1 MNVEELKTKHLS
13 NTFVLRSEFLNG
25 DSTTGDQRD
34 TILSRCERYAGWT
47 IPTVFPQDDYTNEEM
62 QLDYQSVGA
71 QAVTNL
77 SNKIMMAL
85 FQPSRPFF
93 RMNLTQEQ
101 RNELL
106 VTGLEEAQ
114 IDVALAESERAAM
127 KALNATN
134 ARIIMHDVMQ
144 QLIIT
149 GNSLLYVPKD
159 IKEKMVAYS
168 VRDFTMQRDLRNN
181 IIKTIIKETKSV
193 SGLSDELAEL
203 AISAGYKPEDD
214 VSIYTGIQR
223 VEDTKFFV
231 WQELEDICYCHDHVG
246 VYEADDLPWIPLTW
260 NLARGNDYGTGLVE
274 LYSGDFHKLSN
285 LSEAI
290 VDYTTVMT
298 DVKNLVNPAGM
309 TDVRELTEAPSGAYV
324 HGREEDIFIHQP
336 NVGNVTDFLSNQFDV
351 TARRIGAAFLLN
363 TAVTRDAE
371 RVTAV
376 EIRMQA
382 QELEGSLGGVYTRL
396 ATELQLPLAKRL
408 LKDLNP
414 IFKDIEPVIVTGL
427 ESLSRNSELDNFRA
441 FMQDLIVLSDV
452 PDEVRLRME
461 MGDVIAVLGAG
472 HGVDYKKFL
481 KDEETVKKEQ
491 QQQMQAQAE
500 MAGMEEQAKA
510 DAQIGSQQQPQQ
522 PQ

>member
-1 MNVEELKTKHLS
+1 MRIDEMKAKHLS
-13 NTFVLRSEFLNG
+13 GDYVLRGEFLEG
-25 DSTTGDQRD
+25 DYSREETMT
-34 TILSRCERYAGWT
+34 RCERYAGWT
-47 IPTVFPQDDYTNEEM
+47 IPSVFPDDPLMEYDEL

-101 RNELL
+101 RQEVLN
-106 VTGLEEAQ
+106 TGKKGAQ
-114 IDVALAESERAAM
+114 IDAALAQAERDAM
-127 KALNATN
+127 TNMNASNT
-134 ARIIMHDVMQ
+134 RIIMHDVMK

-149 GNSLLYVPKD
+149 GNSLVYAPKNTKD
-159 IKEKMVAYS
+159 LMVNYS
-168 VRDFTMQRDLRNN
+168 LRDFIIKRDLRGRLVKC
-181 IIKTIIKETKSV
+181 ITRETKSV
-193 SGLSDELAEL
+193 SGLSDELAAL
-203 AISAGYKPEDD
+203 AEAAGYMPEDS

-223 VEDTKFFV
+223 VGKNKFMV
-231 WQELEDICYCHDHVG
+231 WQELEDLCYCHEAVG
-246 VYEADDLPWIPLTW
+246 VYKENELPWIPLTW
-260 NLARGNDYGTGLVE
+260 DLARGKDYGTGLVE

-309 TDVRELTEAPSGAYV
+309 TDVREITESPSGAYV
-324 HGREEDIFIHQP
+324 HGREEDLYVHQP
-336 NVGNVTDFLSNQFDV
+336 QVANVTDFLSHQFDQV
-351 TARRIGAAFLLN
+351 ARRIGAAFLLN

-371 RVTAV
+371 RVTAQ

-396 ATELQLPLAKRL
+396 ATELQLPLARREL
-408 LKDLNP
+408 RNLDAV
-414 IFKDIEPVIVTGL
+414 FKDIEPVIVTGL

-441 FMQDLIVLSDV
+441 FMQDMIVLAEV
-452 PDEVRLRME
+452 PDEVKEWME
-461 MGDVIAVLGAG
+461 FKDVIAMLGAG

-481 KDEETVKKEQ
+481 KDPKVVEKLREQRMQ
-491 QQQMQAQAE
+491 QQAQLV
-500 MAGMEEQAKA
+500 GMEEQAKVA
-510 DAQIGSQQQPQQ
+510 AQPQP
-522 PQ
+522 PQQ

>member
-1 MNVEELKTKHLS
+1 MT
-13 NTFVLRSEFLNG
+13 
-25 DSTTGDQRD
+25 
-34 TILSRCERYAGWT
+34 RCKRYAGWT
-47 IPTVFPQDDYTNEEM
+47 IPTVFPDEPLMEYDEM

-101 RNELL
+101 RQEVLA
-106 VTGLEEAQ
+106 TGVKGAQ
-114 IDVALAESERAAM
+114 IDAALAEAERAAM
-127 KALNATN
+127 TNMNASN
-134 ARIIMHDVMQ
+134 ARIIMHDVMK
-144 QLIIT
+144 QLIVT
-149 GNSLLYVPKD
+149 GNSLVYAPKD
-159 IKEKMVAYS
+159 TTQLMVNYSLRDYIIK
-168 VRDFTMQRDLRNN
+168 RDLRGRM
-181 IIKTIIKETKSV
+181 IKCVTRETKSV

-203 AISAGYKPEDD
+203 ATAAGYMTEDN

-223 VEDTKFFV
+223 VGASKFLV
-231 WQELEDICYCHDHVG
+231 WQELEDICYCHEEVG
-246 VYEADDLPWIPLTW
+246 VYKAEELPWIPLTW
-260 NLARGNDYGTGLVE
+260 DLARGKDYGTGLVE

-309 TDVRELTEAPSGAYV
+309 TDVREITESPSGAYV
-324 HGREEDIFIHQP
+324 HGREEDLYVHQP
-336 NVGNVTDFLSNQFDV
+336 QVANVTDFLSHQFDQV
-351 TARRIGAAFLLN
+351 ARRIGAAFLLN

-371 RVTAV
+371 RVTAQ

-396 ATELQLPLAKRL
+396 ATELQLPLARREL
-408 LKDLNP
+408 RNLDSV
-414 IFKDIEPVIVTGL
+414 FKDINPVIVTGL

-441 FMQDLIVLSDV
+441 FMQDMIILADV
-452 PDEVRLRME
+452 PDEVKEWME
-461 MGDVIAVLGAG
+461 FKDVIAMLGAG

-481 KDEETVKKEQ
+481 RDPKVVEAEREKRMQ
-491 QQQMQAQAE
+491 QEAQQV
-500 MAGMEEQAKA
+500 GMEEQAKVA
-510 DAQIGSQQQPQQ
+510 AQPQVP